1 MLLYL
6 KFASK
11 FVCRINKPS
20 LLVDLIN
27 LILSFRFD
35 LLFLSLLG
43 LLHELKGCYTLST
56 LLWLLSF
63 TFAGKVHLDHSV
75 FATRLFTVCINFALR
90 IFLKDFPH
98 LFYCLVL

>member
-6 KFASK
+6 KFTSK

-27 LILSFRFD
+27 LILSFRFN

-43 LLHELKGCYTLST
+43 LLHEFKGCYALST

-75 FATRLFTVCINFALR
+75 FATRLFTV
-90 IFLKDFPH
+90 
-98 LFYCLVL
+98 

>member
-6 KFASK
+6 KFAAK

-20 LLVDLIN
+20 LLVDLVN
-27 LILSFRFD
+27 LILSFRFN
-35 LLFLSLLG
+35 LLFLSLLR
-43 LLHELKGCYTLST
+43 LLHELKCCYTLST
-56 LLWLLSF
+56 LFWLLSF
-63 TFAGKVHLDHSV
+63 TFACKVHLDYSV
-75 FATRLFTVCINFALR
+75 FATRLFTVCINIALR